1 MPNVLETSNPLTH
14 ELQDSVNWN
23 KVFGVIDSLYNDT
36 GFTSNADNFAR
47 ATMVEKA
54 LDKFSNLKRVDQDG
68 YDFTLGDL
76 RVELKMG
83 KNLFYKGKQR
93 SSNSTKKFKMKN
105 FQGDKK
111 TVEDYKEQ
119 KTFDYLLVI
128 DITVKRVVV
137 INDKKAR
144 TLYEEGGDGVMISL
158 NEGDYYECNLPFINV
173 TLPPTN
179 LSVLYNKAD
188 ENYLDF

>member
-1 MPNVLETSNPLTH
+1 MNNFIQHLEQN
-14 ELQDSVNWN
+14 VNWN
-23 KVFGVIDSLYNDT
+23 KVFGVVDSLYSDK

-54 LDKFSNLKRVDQDG
+54 LDKFSNLKRVDGVG
-68 YDFTLGDL
+68 YDLLFGDKK
-76 RVELKMG
+76 VELKTK
-83 KNLFYKGKQR
+83 KNLFYKRKDPKATT
-93 SSNSTKKFKMKN
+93 NFKMKN

-111 TVEDYKEQ
+111 TVDDYKEQ

-144 TLYEEGGDGVMISL
+144 TLYEEGGDGVMISF

>member
-1 MPNVLETSNPLTH
+1 MPNVLETSNPLTY
-14 ELQDSVNWN
+14 ELEDSVNWN

-83 KNLFYKGKQR
+83 KNLFYKRKDP
-93 SSNSTKKFKMKN
+93 NATKKFKMKN
-105 FQGDKK
+105 FRGDKK
-111 TVEDYKEQ
+111 TVEDYQDE
-119 KTFDYLLVI
+119 KTFDWLLVI
-128 DITVKRVVV
+128 DIVARRVVIV
-137 INDKKAR
+137 EDEHAR
-144 TLYEEGGDGVMISL
+144 TLYEEGGDGVLIALS
-158 NEGDYYECNLPFINV
+158 GDDYYECKLPEI
-173 TLPPTN
+173 TPIKPDTN
-179 LSVLYNKAD
+179 LSTYYQRAD
-188 ENYLDF
+188 EQFLSF

>member
-1 MPNVLETSNPLTH
+1 MNNFIQHIE
-14 ELQDSVNWN
+14 QDVNWN
-23 KVFGVIDSLYNDT
+23 KVFGVVDSLYSDK
-36 GFTSNADNFAR
+36 GFISNADNFAR

-54 LDKFSNLKRVDQDG
+54 LDKFSNLQRVDQTG
-68 YDFTLGDL
+68 YDFLYNNDK
-76 RVELKMG
+76 VELKMG

-111 TVEDYKEQ
+111 TVDDYKEQ
-119 KTFDYLLVI
+119 QTFDYLLVI
-128 DITVKRVVV
+128 DITVKRVIVV
-137 INDKKAR
+137 DDKKAR

-158 NEGDYYECNLPFINV
+158 NEGDYYECNLPEINV